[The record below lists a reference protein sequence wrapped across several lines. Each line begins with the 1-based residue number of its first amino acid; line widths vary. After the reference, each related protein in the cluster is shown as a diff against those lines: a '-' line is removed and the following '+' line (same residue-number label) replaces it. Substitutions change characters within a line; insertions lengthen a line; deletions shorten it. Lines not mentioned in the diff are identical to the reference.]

1 MCFAPQQ
8 RGLFE
13 HLNFQKRSDA
23 EVFCTFWLRNLLRAT
38 VVCTSKSASRMV
50 RFAILTLTCA
60 SRRNRLQFS
69 SLICLDGS
77 APAALASLLFDGP
90 GPQTIRKAQCFAT
103 FYLFTHFD
111 LLSFDTFS
119 SLIFFSSLLWLFPPL
134 LLHLPIL
141 SEVWLLN
148 FLRQLHYYTT
158 VQLQLQLQ
166 LLYITQHQASTT
178 LHDTTPHYNYH

>member
-1 MCFAPQQ
+1 
-8 RGLFE
+8 
-13 HLNFQKRSDA
+13 
-23 EVFCTFWLRNLLRAT
+23 
-38 VVCTSKSASRMV
+38 MV

-77 APAALASLLFDGP
+77 APAALAGLLFDGP

-119 SLIFFSSLLWLFPPL
+119 SLIFFFFSSLTLPTSAASSSHFVRSLTSKFPSTTTL
-134 LLHLPIL
+134 LYNCNCNCSYNYSTLHSTRL
-141 SEVWLLN
+141 
-148 FLRQLHYYTT
+148 QLHYTT
-158 VQLQLQLQ
+158 QRH
-166 LLYITQHQASTT
+166 TTTTTKTT
-178 LHDTTPHYNYH
+178 LRHCIRLRCITTTATTTTTTTTTTRDR